1 MENYKIKEFSKTSKV
16 NLPTLYKIYPHF
28 DNKNNSFINYNNY
41 KKCNL
46 YKIIDKLIIIVKN
59 LSISK
64 NQNKEILIAYIQSI
78 IDKHYLLKLPL
89 NDPNYYFAI
98 VYDYIEKLINVN
110 QKNKIDKCIKNLPKL
125 IDIIKKNIIYTKK
138 IYIEKLE
145 YSLIYI
151 NDLKIHKDYKDI
163 LLLNFNKLI
172 KYYEKKNIYINYNF
186 TIENLNIIFTNQ
198 ELYPVNLEEIYNYA
212 KKEYKEIKKL
222 FIKNI
227 ESIDNS
233 DKLSTQNKVNKYLES
248 FETTKNIIDYTK
260 DLYTQIKEFLI
271 KKNIDKKYLNYKLHI
286 EINDYNNW
294 IIYNYDKKILLY
306 LPNEKKYHKYLY
318 INSLIHEYMHYIQYS
333 SDIINKNNLSL
344 DYDSLV
350 MGEGVAYYFEEWFYN
365 NKFNSNKHYTFSYLY
380 DNLLRLTRFIISYE
394 YHNGML
400 NISSLYTK
408 FKHMTFINNLK
419 KLEIE
424 IYRLI
429 NNIDS
434 MEYYIGKYYIKQY
447 LEKNKNYNPLDL
459 LINGSL
465 CLKYALT

>member
-1 MENYKIKEFSKTSKV
+1 M
-16 NLPTLYKIYPHF
+16 
-28 DNKNNSFINYNNY
+28 
-41 KKCNL
+41 
-46 YKIIDKLIIIVKN
+46 
-59 LSISK
+59 
-64 NQNKEILIAYIQSI
+64 
-78 IDKHYLLKLPL
+78 
-89 NDPNYYFAI
+89 
-98 VYDYIEKLINVN
+98 
-110 QKNKIDKCIKNLPKL
+110 
-125 IDIIKKNIIYTKK
+125 
-138 IYIEKLE
+138 
-145 YSLIYI
+145 
-151 NDLKIHKDYKDI
+151 
-163 LLLNFNKLI
+163 
-172 KYYEKKNIYINYNF
+172 
-186 TIENLNIIFTNQ
+186 
-198 ELYPVNLEEIYNYA
+198 
-212 KKEYKEIKKL
+212 
-222 FIKNI
+222 
-227 ESIDNS
+227 
-233 DKLSTQNKVNKYLES
+233 
-248 FETTKNIIDYTK
+248 
-260 DLYTQIKEFLI
+260 
-271 KKNIDKKYLNYKLHI
+271 
-286 EINDYNNW
+286 
-294 IIYNYDKKILLY
+294 
-306 LPNEKKYHKYLY
+306 Y